1 MRKREL
7 PKTTWLALVLVMGV
21 LLAGSGVGLAW
32 SRAVPAELVE
42 EYTAY
47 EYKQEAEIDYQV
59 HLLPNELFEEEVLGP
74 GWAYLTRLT
83 DYLTVELRYRF
94 EGEREAKIEVTCSAF
109 AYLTAL
115 TGRGDE
121 KLVAWEREYELL
133 SPQESSTEGAE
144 LVIHEAV
151 EVPFTEYRRFAEE
164 VREETGFNPD
174 ELNLLVEFLVEVQ
187 AQTDSGLIEKRLTP
201 GILVPMRGDA
211 FVVKGDLVD
220 RNSAGITETRAVSL
234 PHVGKARAGFTLS
247 TVVFGGALA
256 AFLLLTAPVK
266 PKAKPQDRK
275 VLRLLK
281 KHGDR
286 IAALADGAPA
296 GWEKALLV
304 SSFEDLLKVAD
315 ELQKPVFYYQLRS
328 EVGEVHLFL
337 VLDEE
342 KMYRYSI
349 RS

>member
-1 MRKREL
+1 MKKRQL
-7 PKTTWLALVLVMGV
+7 PKTTWLALVLVMGG
-21 LLAGSGVGLAW
+21 LLAGSGAGLAW
-32 SRAVPAELVE
+32 SRAAPAELVE

-47 EYKQEAEIDYQV
+47 EYKQEAEIDYRV

-83 DYLTVELRYRF
+83 DYLTVELHYRF
-94 EGEREAKIEVTCSAF
+94 EGEREAEIEITCSST

-115 TGRGDE
+115 TGRGEE
-121 KLVAWEREYELL
+121 KHVAWEREYELL
-133 SPQESSTEGAE
+133 PPQEFSTEGVE

-164 VREETGFNPD
+164 VREETGFSPG

-201 GILVPMRGDA
+201 GMLVPMRGDA
-211 FVVKGDLVD
+211 FVVEGDLVD
-220 RNSAGITETRAVSL
+220 RNSAGITGTREVSL
-234 PHVGKARAGFTLS
+234 PHVGQARTGFAVS
-247 TVVFGGALA
+247 TAVFGGALA

-266 PKAKPQDRK
+266 QKAKPQDRK
-275 VLRLLK
+275 AFRLLK
-281 KHGDR
+281 KHGER
-286 IAALADGAPA
+286 IAALADVAPA

-304 SSFEDLLKVAD
+304 STFKDLLKVAD
-315 ELQKPVFYYQLRS
+315 ELQKPVFYYQLRWDAYS
-328 EVGEVHLFL
+328 EHLFL

-342 KMYRYSI
+342 IMYRYSI
-349 RS
+349 KT